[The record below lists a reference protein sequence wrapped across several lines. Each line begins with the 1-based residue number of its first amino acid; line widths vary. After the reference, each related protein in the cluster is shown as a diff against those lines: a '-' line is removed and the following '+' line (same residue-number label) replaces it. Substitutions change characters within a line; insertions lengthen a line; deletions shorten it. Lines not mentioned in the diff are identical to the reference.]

1 MQMMAAKRAELRA
14 LLDRQIRIRKC
25 DSFRTELAAL
35 DDLAPVD
42 GLRCGAIHELLC
54 DSRLPLPKSAALIF
68 ARAAQRATK
77 GVIIWSDPRRE
88 LNPAAIATAGI
99 DLRRLI
105 LLRPKNSAEEI
116 SALAECL
123 RCRGVSATIGLLN
136 RLSDIEARRLQLAA
150 ECGGG
155 VGIFLRPMREGTAG
169 RHSQSNYCRGN
180 YAAATRWLVRPVVD
194 GAEGEAQCWAIELL
208 HGHGGRLK
216 ETVLLEVDRET
227 GDVRASAPLADR
239 SAPASP
245 ERATA

>member
-1 MQMMAAKRAELRA
+1 MEIMAAKRAELRA
-14 LLDRQIRIRKC
+14 LLDRQIRIRTC
-25 DSFRTELAAL
+25 DSFRTHLPAL
-35 DDLAPVD
+35 DELTPSD
-42 GLRCGAIHELLC
+42 GLRCGAIHELLY
-54 DSRLPLPKSAALIF
+54 DSTSPLPKSAALVF

-88 LNPAAIATAGI
+88 LNPTAIAGAGI

-123 RCRGVSATIGLLN
+123 RCRGVSATIGSLN

-150 ECGGG
+150 ESGGG
-155 VGIFLRPMREGTAG
+155 VGIFLRPMRQGAVAS
-169 RHSQSNYCRGN
+169 H

-194 GAEGEAQCWAIELL
+194 HAEGEAQCWAIELL

-216 ETVLLEVDRET
+216 QTVLLEVDRET

-239 SAPASP
+239 PAPASP
-245 ERATA
+245 QRVTA